1 MVQSKS
7 ALFAEMT
14 CRCEPGCVIPRN
26 VLFISID
33 AMVLKCEGHRRYYMY
48 HHVIDLAIPDI
59 NESNYDLFY
68 PLFTNSR

>member
-1 MVQSKS
+1 
-7 ALFAEMT
+7 
-14 CRCEPGCVIPRN
+14 
-26 VLFISID
+26 
-33 AMVLKCEGHRRYYMY
+33 MVLKCEGHRRYYMY